1 LRLDRAGEEVGGVG
15 MGLFLGVRQALGW
28 AAGWVLVAATA
39 AAAVVNF
46 AEVKGEPRR
55 LVGLTPAP
63 AEPEAG
69 ARWAQAQPQLKTAG
83 RSVELRAGAFGHYRA
98 QAEINGRQVDVL
110 IDSGASLVVLSHEDA
125 EGIGLRLRAQDYWQR
140 VSTANGATRVAPV
153 MLDRIR
159 IGDVSVRHVEAAVS
173 EPGKLGQSLL
183 GMTFLGRL
191 QRVDMRGGVLIL
203 QE

>member
-1 LRLDRAGEEVGGVG
+1 
-15 MGLFLGVRQALGW
+15 MGLFWGVRRGVGL

-46 AEVKGEPRR
+46 AEVKHETRR
-55 LVGLTPAP
+55 LVGFTPPP
-63 AEPEAG
+63 AEPEAE
-69 ARWAQAQPQLKTAG
+69 ARWPGAQPQPKAAA

-110 IDSGASLVVLSHEDA
+110 VDSGASLVVLSHEDA
-125 EGIGLRLRAQDYWQR
+125 KRVGLRLGAEDYWQR
-140 VSTANGATRVAPV
+140 VNTANGATRVAPV
-153 MLDRIR
+153 LLDRMS
-159 IGDVSVRHVEAAVS
+159 IGDVSLRHVEAAVS

>member
-1 LRLDRAGEEVGGVG
+1 MA
-15 MGLFLGVRQALGW
+15 MSSGVRQAAGL
-28 AAGWVLVAATA
+28 AVGWVLVAATA
-39 AAAVVNF
+39 AAAVVNL
-46 AEVKGEPRR
+46 AELKEEARR
-55 LVGLTPAP
+55 LGGFTA
-63 AEPEAG
+63 AETE
-69 ARWAQAQPQLKTAG
+69 ARWAPKAAQPSVAA
-83 RSVELRAGAFGHYRA
+83 SPAVELKVGAFGHYRA
-98 QAEINGRQVDVL
+98 QAEINGRPVDVL

-125 EGIGLRLRAQDYWQR
+125 ERVGLRLRAEDYSQR

-153 MLDRIR
+153 MLDRIN
-159 IGDVSVRHVEAAVS
+159 IGDISVRHVEAAVS

>member
-1 LRLDRAGEEVGGVG
+1 MALSS
-15 MGLFLGVRQALGW
+15 GVRQAVGL
-28 AAGWVLVAATA
+28 AVGWVLVAATA

-46 AEVKGEPRR
+46 SEIQEARR
-55 LVGLTPAP
+55 LGGFPPTPTV
-63 AEPEAG
+63 AG
-69 ARWAQAQPQLKTAG
+69 TEARWAPQAPQLKAAG
-83 RSVELRAGAFGHYRA
+83 SPAVELKAGAFGHYRA
-98 QAEINGRQVDVL
+98 QAEINGRPVEVL

-125 EGIGLRLRAQDYWQR
+125 ERVGLRLRAEDYSQR

-153 MLDRIR
+153 TLDRIS
-159 IGDVSVRHVEAAVS
+159 IGDISVRHVEAAVS

-191 QRVDMRGGVLIL
+191 QRVDMRGGLLIL